1 MSKRFPLVFG
11 SGPWVSRLGPH
22 LPATPADVVLYV
34 AGKVA
39 EVEEIDPFAG
49 AVRPKV
55 PVPPGTVVEIDALSI
70 SHAVLPMR
78 VGLPGARIGQVGMPI
93 GPPGSR
99 GRMTLVLGSPR
110 PNPQPLRVAH
120 RYLAQDRARASLVG
134 DPIGMRVGRRLGY
147 APPTPLSGRF
157 VRVRVSLDPSAFA
170 SLWEVRGTGEVTP
183 TQDGVVTAAGAGPV
197 FATTP
202 LPTRD
207 AGRSFLTGRVVVDPP
222 ISSDFAP
229 RAAIGLHDGGAAI
242 VTAIID
248 AAGFRHTG
256 LLVGEGEWGDPAAW
270 KLFPE
275 LELRAESPTTLRVLS
290 QQGLTRGLRAGDRLR
305 VPGGPQAGTL
315 VVAHVRRN
323 DLSQVLL
330 DLQTPLPIDPD
341 SEGARVVT
349 GVLDLGVTAST
360 WVLRVD
366 SQDGVVIASAA
377 SAEAA
382 LVQVS
387 GTVAPPLRAP
397 LLLRGVSDPQTQ
409 GAGLFGSVV
418 GGASWQAVVG
428 EAYGARQPDRA
439 LRVES
444 SIPTVLPSA
453 DWVEVPP
460 AEIVPAAGQVVVRG
474 SGGGHPAGVALL
486 SPLMSQGSV
495 VQAAATVAVRDETGT
510 GDLWIDV
517 CDGNRRVVL
526 ASLITVTDGDEER
539 VWMPDGAGLS
549 SGADPALSGW
559 VTTGGQW
566 IASPVALRADG
577 NPSSEISLPTA
588 FLLRLSSRV
597 DASAGQ
603 VRLVLGDAGHGVQV
617 TVRRGLVEV
626 RAGATFTKSFPVLAG
641 PLRVE
646 VGISPAGG
654 IVAVEGAPPVA
665 LSPVDLAG
673 PVRRSPGA
681 TVSGTSGAR
690 LYRAAVFLPPPA
702 GARRTIGLLL
712 DPSRPD
718 DLASWRL
725 PYKDVDPRVFTDLR
739 VLLDPAWGA
748 VVQAPG
754 APLPPGW
761 LSDRIDDALVVARVG
776 YEEAPSSDGFAQGVL
791 LGVGPFALGVVEYQ
805 NARVRVAAR
814 DAPGEVGPQRAA
826 VLGRSAMTS
835 SGDHLSDALPARFR
849 VPVRRGVASM
859 DAAGVR
865 LSRLFRARRA
875 GTVAWWEPPAVVLLD
890 DGSVQLPMVF
900 SGHAE
905 VEGVPSRMT
914 HPETLESMGVAGSP
928 HEHGEGTPPFYPLW
942 MSQPL
947 RRDLPDPD
955 STGKSAGYDPLDVDR
970 SLLLVAERRVE
981 DGGARQRVWVAS
993 DDPDDG
999 PSTSGGDPGDD
1010 GGGGPVFEIDGYEET
1025 FPRPRD
1031 GTNVGAMRV
1040 AGLFLPRGGKHPG
1053 TPTLDRRGRGPAY
1066 VVAPATWLVSIELLP

>member
-39 EVEEIDPFAG
+39 EVEEIDPFVG

-157 VRVRVSLDPSAFA
+157 VRVRVSLDPPAFA

-229 RAAIGLHDGGAAI
+229 RAAIGLHDGGVAI

-366 SQDGVVIASAA
+366 AQDGVVVASAA

-418 GGASWQAVVG
+418 GVPAGRRSSG
-428 EAYGARQPDRA
+428 RRTE
-439 LRVES
+439 RVS
-444 SIPTVLPSA
+444 PTVRCASSRRYPPSSPRPTGSRSR
-453 DWVEVPP
+453 PP
-460 AEIVPAAGQVVVRG
+460 RSFPRRARWSCGAAG
-474 SGGGHPAGVALL
+474 
-486 SPLMSQGSV
+486 
-495 VQAAATVAVRDETGT
+495 
-510 GDLWIDV
+510 
-517 CDGNRRVVL
+517 
-526 ASLITVTDGDEER
+526 
-539 VWMPDGAGLS
+539 
-549 SGADPALSGW
+549 
-559 VTTGGQW
+559 VTTR
-566 IASPVALRADG
+566 PVWRSF
-577 NPSSEISLPTA
+577 PRSC
-588 FLLRLSSRV
+588 
-597 DASAGQ
+597 
-603 VRLVLGDAGHGVQV
+603 
-617 TVRRGLVEV
+617 RRGPSCRRRL
-626 RAGATFTKSFPVLAG
+626 RSRCAT
-641 PLRVE
+641 R
-646 VGISPAGG
+646 PARGTSGSTCATG
-654 IVAVEGAPPVA
+654 IVASC
-665 LSPVDLAG
+665 SP
-673 PVRRSPGA
+673 R
-681 TVSGTSGAR
+681 
-690 LYRAAVFLPPPA
+690 
-702 GARRTIGLLL
+702 
-712 DPSRPD
+712 
-718 DLASWRL
+718 
-725 PYKDVDPRVFTDLR
+725 
-739 VLLDPAWGA
+739 
-748 VVQAPG
+748 
-754 APLPPGW
+754 
-761 LSDRIDDALVVARVG
+761 
-776 YEEAPSSDGFAQGVL
+776 
-791 LGVGPFALGVVEYQ
+791 
-805 NARVRVAAR
+805 
-814 DAPGEVGPQRAA
+814 
-826 VLGRSAMTS
+826 
-835 SGDHLSDALPARFR
+835 
-849 VPVRRGVASM
+849 
-859 DAAGVR
+859 
-865 LSRLFRARRA
+865 
-875 GTVAWWEPPAVVLLD
+875 
-890 DGSVQLPMVF
+890 
-900 SGHAE
+900 
-905 VEGVPSRMT
+905 
-914 HPETLESMGVAGSP
+914 
-928 HEHGEGTPPFYPLW
+928 
-942 MSQPL
+942 
-947 RRDLPDPD
+947 
-955 STGKSAGYDPLDVDR
+955 
-970 SLLLVAERRVE
+970 
-981 DGGARQRVWVAS
+981 
-993 DDPDDG
+993 
-999 PSTSGGDPGDD
+999 
-1010 GGGGPVFEIDGYEET
+1010 
-1025 FPRPRD
+1025 
-1031 GTNVGAMRV
+1031 
-1040 AGLFLPRGGKHPG
+1040 
-1053 TPTLDRRGRGPAY
+1053 
-1066 VVAPATWLVSIELLP
+1066 